1 MANVYDDQ
9 DGGAFRRRRPRPITD
24 YGSSMVQWM
33 NSRRPAW
40 KGTWH
45 YEQERPSQSYVI
57 DILPPPARQD
67 APAESIPVRHLHTSL
82 GKSKKPVTVVRW
94 MPEGRRLLAGVHN
107 GEFMLWNG
115 MSFNFE
121 TVTAMGSSSLRAAEW
136 SNRKDWLV
144 AANDE
149 GTVYYLQPTL
159 NNPHQFK
166 GHDAP
171 IRDIAFAPSDAKF
184 VTASD
189 DNTLKIWDFTSST
202 NESTFKDHGWDVK
215 ACDWHP
221 QKGLVVSGSKD
232 HSVRLWD
239 PRTTRSLT
247 TLHGHK
253 NAITATVF
261 SRVRD
266 QLLATSGRDGQT
278 RIFDLRMMRDVA
290 ILRGH
295 EKGVT
300 TLSWHPIHPSLIS
313 TGGDDGSLHSYLLT
327 EPNTPAGIST
337 ATISP
342 YSTSDPRSAPPQS
355 IYPAH
360 RIPHAH
366 DSSIWSLDWHPLGHI
381 LATGSNDHYTRFWS
395 RAQPGQTTC
404 FKDQFHLGEEGAEA
418 QGTWDR
424 KFGKKQA
431 REQEEMEEQDEAEG
445 LEDQG
450 ANIGDQAGGLS
461 IPGLPGLSAMPSGLP
476 GIGMGVG
483 MNGPASSFPPFPIL
497 QRNNNNARPSSSSH
511 HAHQPPPPIPPP
523 FPGMDAQSLQQLL
536 AMSQQQQQ
544 SGAGGSTAPLD
555 FSKLNLPPGFPPP
568 PPPPGIGGSPVQIP
582 PGFPLPLPLPGTTSG
597 GSAGTGIGTGT
608 GIGIPGLRGGEL
620 APGSIPGLGNA
631 VVAAA
636 APTTNDPRAGVR
648 KRGPLPSQEQGFKQE
663 QARGNYRVAR

>member
-9 DGGAFRRRRPRPITD
+9 DGGGFRRRRPRPITD

-33 NSRRPAW
+33 NNRKPAC
-40 KGTWH
+40 KATYH

-57 DILPPPARQD
+57 DILPPPARRD

-171 IRDIAFAPSDAKF
+171 IRDIAFAPSDTKF

-253 NAITATVF
+253 NALTATVF
-261 SRVRD
+261 SRLRD
-266 QLLATSGRDGQT
+266 QLLATAGRDGLT

-313 TGGDDGSLHSYLLT
+313 TGGDDGSLHTYLLT

-337 ATISP
+337 ATVSP
-342 YSTSDPRSAPPQS
+342 YSTADPRSAPPQS

-360 RIPHAH
+360 RMPYAH
-366 DSSIWSLDWHPLGHI
+366 DSSIWSLDWHPMGHI
-381 LATGSNDHYTRFWS
+381 LASGSNDHYTRFWS
-395 RAQPGQTTC
+395 RALPGQSTC

-424 KFGKKQA
+424 KFGSRQRREA
-431 REQEEMEEQDEAEG
+431 EEQEEEDEQDG
-445 LEDQG
+445 LEDQLNSG
-450 ANIGDQAGGLS
+450 GQAGGLPGLS
-461 IPGLPGLSAMPSGLP
+461 IPG
-476 GIGMGVG
+476 
-483 MNGPASSFPPFPIL
+483 
-497 QRNNNNARPSSSSH
+497 
-511 HAHQPPPPIPPP
+511 
-523 FPGMDAQSLQQLL
+523 
-536 AMSQQQQQ
+536 
-544 SGAGGSTAPLD
+544 
-555 FSKLNLPPGFPPP
+555 
-568 PPPPGIGGSPVQIP
+568 
-582 PGFPLPLPLPGTTSG
+582 
-597 GSAGTGIGTGT
+597 
-608 GIGIPGLRGGEL
+608 
-620 APGSIPGLGNA
+620 
-631 VVAAA
+631 
-636 APTTNDPRAGVR
+636 
-648 KRGPLPSQEQGFKQE
+648 
-663 QARGNYRVAR
+663 

>member
-1 MANVYDDQ
+1 
-9 DGGAFRRRRPRPITD
+9 
-24 YGSSMVQWM
+24 MVQWM
-33 NSRRPAW
+33 SNRKPAY
-40 KGTWH
+40 KGSWH

-57 DILPPPARQD
+57 DILPPLARRD

-221 QKGLVVSGSKD
+221 TKGLVVSGSKD

-239 PRTTRSLT
+239 PRTSRNLT

-261 SRVRD
+261 SRLRD
-266 QLLATSGRDGQT
+266 QLLATAGRDGQT

-295 EKGVT
+295 DKGVT

-327 EPNTPAGIST
+327 EPNTPAGISST
-337 ATISP
+337 TTSP
-342 YSTSDPRSAPPQS
+342 YASSDPRSAPAQS

-366 DSSIWSLDWHPLGHI
+366 DSSIWSLDWHPMGHI
-381 LATGSNDHYTRFWS
+381 LASGSNDHYTRFWS
-395 RAQPGQTTC
+395 RSQPGQTTC
-404 FKDQFHLGEEGAEA
+404 FKDQFHLGEEAAEA

-424 KFGKKQA
+424 KFGRKQA
-431 REQEEMEEQDEAEG
+431 KELEEQEAEDEAEG
-445 LEDQG
+445 LEDQTLQGQASAG
-450 ANIGDQAGGLS
+450 AGFS
-461 IPGLPGLSAMPSGLP
+461 IPGLAGLP
-476 GIGMGVG
+476 GIGM
-483 MNGPASSFPPFPIL
+483 NGTA
-497 QRNNNNARPSSSSH
+497 
-511 HAHQPPPPIPPP
+511 QPPPPGPGIPPP
-523 FPGMDAQSLQQLL
+523 PLSFLPGLQNNLAAFTGRQSSQAQAPPPPLPFPPVPGMDTESLQRLL
-536 AMSQQQQQ
+536 SMHQQQQQ
-544 SGAGGSTAPLD
+544 QQQQPSAQIAPPPPPGSLLSTGTVPPID
-555 FSKLNLPPGFPPP
+555 FSKLNLPPGFPPSALGQ
-568 PPPPGIGGSPVQIP
+568 PPPGLTTSVGIG
-582 PGFPLPLPLPGTTSG
+582 LPGLG
-597 GSAGTGIGTGT
+597 GAGAAGG
-608 GIGIPGLRGGEL
+608 GIPGLSGGIGASNSS
-620 APGSIPGLGNA
+620 APG
-631 VVAAA
+631 
-636 APTTNDPRAGVR
+636 NDGGVR
-648 KRGPLPSQEQGFKQE
+648 RRAPLPSQRDGFKAE
-663 QARGNYRVAR
+663 QARGNFRIAR

>member
-1 MANVYDDQ
+1 MANIFDDGE
-9 DGGAFRRRRPRPITD
+9 GGLRRRRPRPITD
-24 YGSSMVQWM
+24 YGASMVQWM
-33 NSRRPAW
+33 SHRKPAY
-40 KGTWH
+40 KGSYH
-45 YEQERPSQSYVI
+45 YELERPSQSYVV
-57 DILPPPARQD
+57 DMLPPPARRD

-82 GKSKKPVTVVRW
+82 GKSKKPVTIVRW

-171 IRDIAFAPSDAKF
+171 IRDIAFAPSDTKF

-202 NESTFKDHGWDVK
+202 NESTFKEHGWDVK

-221 QKGLVVSGSKD
+221 TKGLVVSGSKD

-239 PRTTRSLT
+239 PRTTRNLT

-261 SRVRD
+261 SRLRD
-266 QLLATSGRDGQT
+266 QLLATAGRDGQI
-278 RIFDLRMMRDVA
+278 RIFDLRLMRDVA

-300 TLSWHPIHPSLIS
+300 TVSWHPIHPSLIS
-313 TGGDDGSLHSYLLT
+313 SGGDDGSLNSYLLT
-327 EPNTPAGIST
+327 EPNTPPSISSTT
-337 ATISP
+337 ASP
-342 YSTSDPRSAPPQS
+342 YASSDPRSAPAQS

-360 RIPHAH
+360 RMPHAH

-381 LATGSNDHYTRFWS
+381 LASGSNDHYTRFWS

-424 KFGKKQA
+424 KFGRRQA
-431 REQEEMEEQDEAEG
+431 KELEEQEAEDEAEG

-450 ANIGDQAGGLS
+450 AAPGSQAAGTAVS
-461 IPGLPGLSAMPSGLP
+461 IPGLPGLP
-476 GIGMGVG
+476 GIGMNGATATATQPTSS
-483 MNGPASSFPPFPIL
+483 GPAAFTL
-497 QRNNNNARPSSSSH
+497 
-511 HAHQPPPPIPPP
+511 PPPPPSLMPGLQNIPAGMPPP
-523 FPGMDAQSLQQLL
+523 FPPVPGMDAESLQRLL
-536 AMSQQQQQ
+536 AMSQQVQQAAHQ
-544 SGAGGSTAPLD
+544 PPAHVPGGLSSAAFPGLGGSAPID
-555 FSKLNLPPGFPPP
+555 FSKLNLPPGFQVPPP
-568 PPPPGIGGSPVQIP
+568 PPNIGMQNGS
-582 PGFPLPLPLPGTTSG
+582 L
-597 GSAGTGIGTGT
+597 AA
-608 GIGIPGLRGGEL
+608 GIPGLGAGAGAGAAGQGQGRDD
-620 APGSIPGLGNA
+620 A
-631 VVAAA
+631 VRR
-636 APTTNDPRAGVR
+636 RA
-648 KRGPLPSQEQGFKQE
+648 PLPSQSDGFKAE

>member
-1 MANVYDDQ
+1 MANNYDDQ
-9 DGGAFRRRRPRPITD
+9 EGGFRRRRPRPITD

-33 NSRRPAW
+33 NNRQPAW
-40 KGTWH
+40 KAKLPL
-45 YEQERPSQSYVI
+45 ELERPSQSYVI
-57 DILPPPARQD
+57 DTLPPAARRD
-67 APAESIPVRHLHTSL
+67 APAEAVPVRHLHTSL

-149 GTVYYLQPTL
+149 GIVYYLQPTL

-171 IRDIAFAPSDAKF
+171 IRDIAFAPSDTKF

-261 SRVRD
+261 SRLRD
-266 QLLATSGRDGQT
+266 QLLATAGRDGQT

-300 TLSWHPIHPSLIS
+300 TLSWHPIHSSLIS
-313 TGGDDGSLHSYLLT
+313 TGGDGSLHSYRLT
-327 EPNTPAGIST
+327 EPNTPVGIST

-342 YSTSDPRSAPPQS
+342 YSTPDPRSAPPQS

-360 RIPHAH
+360 RISHAH

-381 LATGSNDHYTRFWS
+381 LASGSNDHYTRFWS

-424 KFGKKQA
+424 KFGKRQA

-450 ANIGDQAGGLS
+450 ANNNGEQGGA
-461 IPGLPGLSAMPSGLP
+461 IPGLPGLGAGLLP
-476 GIGMGVG
+476 GLQGAGGSFG
-483 MNGPASSFPPFPIL
+483 MNGSQAAPPPHPFSAFPGMHNVAKSLPTQGHSQVPLVPPFP
-497 QRNNNNARPSSSSH
+497 PV
-511 HAHQPPPPIPPP
+511 
-523 FPGMDAQSLQQLL
+523 PGMDPQSLQQLL
-536 AMSQQQQQ
+536 AMTQQQPPV
-544 SGAGGSTAPLD
+544 AGQPPSYPVPPIDL
-555 FSKLNLPPGFPPP
+555 SQLNFPPGFPPP
-568 PPPPGIGGSPVQIP
+568 PPPNIAGGIQMAP
-582 PGFPLPLPLPGTTSG
+582 PLPTMPG
-597 GSAGTGIGTGT
+597 
-608 GIGIPGLRGGEL
+608 GIPGLRGGD
-620 APGSIPGLGNA
+620 AGIPGLDNMPGA
-631 VVAAA
+631 VSG
-636 APTTNDPRAGVR
+636 DPRLAGGAGAAVR

>member
-1 MANVYDDQ
+1 MANVFDDQ
-9 DGGAFRRRRPRPITD
+9 GDTGFRRRRPRPITD
-24 YGSSMVQWM
+24 YGSSIIQWM
-33 NSRRPAW
+33 HNRKPPYRGSY
-40 KGTWH
+40 H
-45 YEQERPSQSYVI
+45 YEQERPSLSYVL
-57 DILPPPARQD
+57 DILPPPAKRD
-67 APAESIPVRHLHTSL
+67 SPAESIPVRHLHTSL

-149 GTVYYLQPTL
+149 GTVYYLQATL

-171 IRDIAFAPSDAKF
+171 IRDIAFAPGDTKF

-189 DNTLKIWDFTSST
+189 DNTCKIWDFTSSAV
-202 NESTFKDHGWDVK
+202 ESVFKDHGWDVK

-221 QKGLVVSGSKD
+221 TKALIVSGSKD

-239 PRTTRSLT
+239 PRTSRSLT

-253 NAITATVF
+253 NALTATVF
-261 SRVRD
+261 SRLRD
-266 QLLATSGRDGQT
+266 QLLASSSRDGQT

-300 TLSWHPIHPSLIS
+300 SVSWHPIHPSLIS
-313 TGGDDGSLHSYLLT
+313 TGGDEGSLHTYLLT
-327 EPNTPAGIST
+327 EPNTPQGVSST
-337 ATISP
+337 VISP
-342 YSTSDPRSAPPQS
+342 YTSSDQRSVPAQS

-381 LATGSNDHYTRFWS
+381 LATGSNDHFTRFWS
-395 RAQPGQTTC
+395 RAQPGETTC
-404 FKDQFHLGEEGAEA
+404 FKDKFHLGEEGAEA

-424 KFGKKQA
+424 KFGQRQA
-431 REQEEMEEQDEAEG
+431 KEQEEQEAEDEAEG
-445 LEDQG
+445 LEDQAVSG
-450 ANIGDQAGGLS
+450 TQSAAAGFS
-461 IPGLPGLSAMPSGLP
+461 IPGLPGLGALGNGSTPSLP
-476 GIGMGVG
+476 GIGAT
-483 MNGPASSFPPFPIL
+483 NI
-497 QRNNNNARPSSSSH
+497 
-511 HAHQPPPPIPPP
+511 PPPPINLL
-523 FPGMDAQSLQQLL
+523 PGLPNQLGVAPHGHPIPQIPGVDASSLQRLL
-536 AMSQQQQQ
+536 AMSQQQQPPASFQQ
-544 SGAGGSTAPLD
+544 SQQQPPPPPPPPPPGLGMGMGMSMSQQQQQPPAID
-555 FSKLNLPPGFPPP
+555 FSQLNLPLGFPPP
-568 PPPPGIGGSPVQIP
+568 PPPPGQLP
-582 PGFPLPLPLPGTTSG
+582 PGLSGLGGTPPISI
-597 GSAGTGIGTGT
+597 S
-608 GIGIPGLRGGEL
+608 GIPGLGGGGPPAL
-620 APGSIPGLGNA
+620 SHQGGGGNGTNSSTPGNA
-631 VVAAA
+631 
-636 APTTNDPRAGVR
+636 DGVR
-648 KRGPLPSQEQGFKQE
+648 RRAPLPSQRDGFKAE

>member
-1 MANVYDDQ
+1 
-9 DGGAFRRRRPRPITD
+9 
-24 YGSSMVQWM
+24 
-33 NSRRPAW
+33 
-40 KGTWH
+40 
-45 YEQERPSQSYVI
+45 
-57 DILPPPARQD
+57 
-67 APAESIPVRHLHTSL
+67 
-82 GKSKKPVTVVRW
+82 

-121 TVTAMGSSSLRAAEW
+121 TVTVMGSSSLRAAEW

-149 GTVYYLQPTL
+149 GTLWYLQPTL
-159 NNPHQFK
+159 NNPHRFK

-171 IRDIAFAPSDAKF
+171 IRDLAFAPSDSKF

-202 NESTFKDHGWDVK
+202 EESVFKDHGWDVK

-221 QKGLVVSGSKD
+221 TKGLVVSGSKD

-239 PRTTRSLT
+239 PRTTRNLT

-266 QLLATSGRDGQT
+266 QLLATAGRDGQI

-327 EPNTPAGIST
+327 EPNTPAGISST
-337 ATISP
+337 TISP

-360 RIPHAH
+360 RMPFAH
-366 DSSIWSLDWHPLGHI
+366 ESSIWSLDWHPLGHI
-381 LATGSNDHYTRFWS
+381 LASGSNDHYTRFWG

-404 FKDQFHLGEEGAEA
+404 FRDQFHLGEEGAEA

-424 KFGKKQA
+424 KFGKRQA
-431 REQEEMEEQDEAEG
+431 RELEEQEEQDEAEG
-445 LEDQG
+445 LEDQ
-450 ANIGDQAGGLS
+450 AQAQSGLS
-461 IPGLPGLSAMPSGLP
+461 IPGLPGLNMGSQTAPILP
-476 GIGMGVG
+476 GLASNGGV
-483 MNGPASSFPPFPIL
+483 NIPPPPPNMFAPL
-497 QRNNNNARPSSSSH
+497 QRGQGQQGQVLPF
-511 HAHQPPPPIPPP
+511 PIPPP
-523 FPGMDAQSLQQLL
+523 NI
-536 AMSQQQQQ
+536 
-544 SGAGGSTAPLD
+544 PLD
-555 FSKLNLPPGFPPP
+555 PETLQRLLWQSQGQNHGQVPLPGNLPLPIPPPGSNPGQMPMPMPMPIDFTKLNLPPGFHP
-568 PPPPGIGGSPVQIP
+568 PPPPGQMPAG
-582 PGFPLPLPLPGTTSG
+582 LPGLG
-597 GSAGTGIGTGT
+597 
-608 GIGIPGLRGGEL
+608 GIPGLGG
-620 APGSIPGLGNA
+620 PGGSAVGSGIPDPGAAAGGGLGRR
-631 VVAAA
+631 
-636 APTTNDPRAGVR
+636 RA
-648 KRGPLPSQEQGFKQE
+648 PLPSQNDGFKAE
-663 QARGNYRVAR
+663 QARGNFRVAR

>member
-1 MANVYDDQ
+1 MSNIYDDQ
-9 DGGAFRRRRPRPITD
+9 GEGGFRRRRPRPITD

-33 NSRRPAW
+33 SHRKPAYR
-40 KGTWH
+40 GSYH
-45 YEQERPSQSYVI
+45 YEQERPSESYVV
-57 DILPPPARQD
+57 DMLPPPAKRD

-82 GKSKKPVTVVRW
+82 GKAKKPVTVVRW

-171 IRDIAFAPSDAKF
+171 IRDIAFAPSDTKF

-202 NESTFKDHGWDVK
+202 EESIFKDHGWDVK

-221 QKGLVVSGSKD
+221 TKGLVVSGSKD

-239 PRTTRSLT
+239 PRTTRNLT

-261 SRVRD
+261 SRLRD
-266 QLLATSGRDGQT
+266 QLLATAGRDGQT

-295 EKGVT
+295 DKGVT

-313 TGGDDGSLHSYLLT
+313 TGGDDGSLNSYLLT
-327 EPNTPAGIST
+327 EPNTPPGLSST
-337 ATISP
+337 ITSP
-342 YSTSDPRSAPPQS
+342 YATSDPRSAPAQS

-360 RIPHAH
+360 RLPHAH

-381 LATGSNDHYTRFWS
+381 LASGSNDHYTRFWS
-395 RAQPGQTTC
+395 RSQPGSTTC
-404 FKDQFHLGEEGAEA
+404 FKDQYHLGEEGAEA

-424 KFGKKQA
+424 KFGRKQA
-431 REQEEMEEQDEAEG
+431 REQEEQEAEDEAEG
-445 LEDQG
+445 LEDQAVPGQQPG
-450 ANIGDQAGGLS
+450 AAGFS
-461 IPGLPGLSAMPSGLP
+461 IPGLPGLTGLP
-476 GIGMGVG
+476 GLSGGMDT
-483 MNGPASSFPPFPIL
+483 NGTTQPVPSFPGI
-497 QRNNNNARPSSSSH
+497 NI
-511 HAHQPPPPIPPP
+511 PPPPMSLFPGMQNNLAGNANRPPPGNFGPIPPI
-523 FPGMDAQSLQQLL
+523 PGMDAESLQRLL
-536 AMSQQQQQ
+536 AMSQHATRSQG
-544 SGAGGSTAPLD
+544 GAPPPQPGFPPPPGSVPPID
-555 FSKLNLPPGFPPP
+555 FSRLNLPPGFPPP
-568 PPPPGIGGSPVQIP
+568 PPPPGLSG
-582 PGFPLPLPLPGTTSG
+582 LPGLGAQNSMPG
-597 GSAGTGIGTGT
+597 
-608 GIGIPGLRGGEL
+608 GIPGLGG
-620 APGSIPGLGNA
+620 AAFPGA
-631 VVAAA
+631 VAGGGSGAGTGT
-636 APTTNDPRAGVR
+636 PTGSNSRRRA
-648 KRGPLPSQEQGFKQE
+648 PLPSQNDGFRAE
-663 QARGNYRVAR
+663 QARGNFRVAR

>member
-1 MANVYDDQ
+1 
-9 DGGAFRRRRPRPITD
+9 
-24 YGSSMVQWM
+24 MVQWM
-33 NSRRPAW
+33 NNRRPAW

-45 YEQERPSQSYVI
+45 YEQERPSQSYVV
-57 DILPPPARQD
+57 DILPPPARRD

-171 IRDIAFAPSDAKF
+171 IRDLAFAPSDAKF

-261 SRVRD
+261 SRLRD
-266 QLLATSGRDGQT
+266 QLLATAGRDGQT

-342 YSTSDPRSAPPQS
+342 YSTSDPRSAPAQS

-424 KFGKKQA
+424 KFGRKQA

-450 ANIGDQAGGLS
+450 ANAGEQAGGLA
-461 IPGLPGLSAMPSGLP
+461 IPGLPGLSALPPGLP
-476 GIGMGVG
+476 GIGMGMGMG
-483 MNGPASSFPPFPIL
+483 MNGSAPLPPFPIL
-497 QRNNNNARPSSSSH
+497 QNNARPSSS
-511 HAHQPPPPIPPP
+511 HAQLPPPPIPPFP
-523 FPGMDAQSLQQLL
+523 PVPGMDAQSLQHLL
-536 AMSQQQQQ
+536 AMSQQQ
-544 SGAGGSTAPLD
+544 SATGGPAPPLD

-568 PPPPGIGGSPVQIP
+568 PPPPGVGGPVQIP
-582 PGFPLPLPLPGTTSG
+582 AFPLPLHLPGTTALPNIG
-597 GSAGTGIGTGT
+597 NNTGIVGTGA
-608 GIGIPGLRGGEL
+608 GIPGLRGGSGDL
-620 APGSIPGLGNA
+620 APSGIPGLGNTT
-631 VVAAA
+631 A
-636 APTTNDPRAGVR
+636 APTNDPRAGAAGVR

>member
-1 MANVYDDQ
+1 MANAYDDQ
-9 DGGAFRRRRPRPITD
+9 VEGGFRRRRPRPITD

-33 NSRRPAW
+33 SHRKPAY
-40 KGTWH
+40 KGGYH
-45 YEQERPSQSYVI
+45 YELERPSQSYVI
-57 DILPPPARQD
+57 DMLPPPARRD

-171 IRDIAFAPSDAKF
+171 IRDIAFAPSDVKF

-221 QKGLVVSGSKD
+221 TKGLVVSGSKD

-239 PRTTRSLT
+239 PRTSRNLT

-261 SRVRD
+261 SRLRD
-266 QLLATSGRDGQT
+266 QLLATAGRDGQT

-295 EKGVT
+295 DKGVT
-300 TLSWHPIHPSLIS
+300 TVSWHPIHPSLIS
-313 TGGDDGSLHSYLLT
+313 TGGDDGSLLSYLLT
-327 EPNTPAGIST
+327 EPNTPAGVSST
-337 ATISP
+337 ITSP
-342 YSTSDPRSAPPQS
+342 YASSEPRSAPAQS

-381 LATGSNDHYTRFWS
+381 LASGSNDHYTRFWS
-395 RAQPGQTTC
+395 RSQPGLTTC
-404 FKDQFHLGEEGAEA
+404 FKDQYHLGEEGAEA

-424 KFGKKQA
+424 KFGRKQA
-431 REQEEMEEQDEAEG
+431 KELEEQEAEDEAEG
-445 LEDQG
+445 LEDQAAQG
-450 ANIGDQAGGLS
+450 HQSAGGAFS
-461 IPGLPGLSAMPSGLP
+461 IPGLPGLP
-476 GIGMGVG
+476 GIGMNEPPQPVASLPG
-483 MNGPASSFPPFPIL
+483 MNMPPAPLSLFPGFQTNPSHPQQSQAQAPLPLPPFPPVDADSL
-497 QRNNNNARPSSSSH
+497 QRLLGIHQQPHQVNLSAPPPQVL
-511 HAHQPPPPIPPP
+511 QPPPGTSFPALGGPGGLPPI
-523 FPGMDAQSLQQLL
+523 DL
-536 AMSQQQQQ
+536 
-544 SGAGGSTAPLD
+544 
-555 FSKLNLPPGFPPP
+555 SKLNLPAGFPT
-568 PPPPGIGGSPVQIP
+568 PPPGTQLP
-582 PGFPLPLPLPGTTSG
+582 PGSSLPGLG
-597 GSAGTGIGTGT
+597 GLAG
-608 GIGIPGLRGGEL
+608 GIPGLGGG
-620 APGSIPGLGNA
+620 AQMPANGSNNSNPG
-631 VVAAA
+631 
-636 APTTNDPRAGVR
+636 NDNSGGMR
-648 KRGPLPSQEQGFKQE
+648 KRAPLPSQRDGFKAE
-663 QARGNYRVAR
+663 QARGNFRVAR

>member
-1 MANVYDDQ
+1 MANMYDDQ
-9 DGGAFRRRRPRPITD
+9 GEGGLRRRRPRPITD

-33 NSRRPAW
+33 SHRKPAY
-40 KGTWH
+40 KGSYH
-45 YEQERPSQSYVI
+45 YEQERPSLSYVI
-57 DILPPPARQD
+57 DMLPPAARRD

-159 NNPHQFK
+159 NNPHQFR

-171 IRDIAFAPSDAKF
+171 IRDIAFAPSDTKF

-202 NESTFKDHGWDVK
+202 NESTFKEHGWDVK

-221 QKGLVVSGSKD
+221 TKGLVVSGSKD

-239 PRTTRSLT
+239 PRTTRNLT

-261 SRVRD
+261 SRLRD
-266 QLLATSGRDGQT
+266 QLLATAGRDGQI
-278 RIFDLRMMRDVA
+278 RIFDLRLMRDVA
-290 ILRGH
+290 VLRGH

-313 TGGDDGSLHSYLLT
+313 TGGDDGSLHTYLLT
-327 EPNTPAGIST
+327 EPNTPPGISST
-337 ATISP
+337 TISP
-342 YSTSDPRSAPPQS
+342 YASSDPRSAPAQS

-381 LATGSNDHYTRFWS
+381 LASGSNDHYTRFWS
-395 RAQPGQTTC
+395 RAQPGQSMC

-424 KFGKKQA
+424 KFGRRQA
-431 REQEEMEEQDEAEG
+431 RELEEQEAEDEAEG

-450 ANIGDQAGGLS
+450 TAPGSQAAGAAFS
-461 IPGLPGLSAMPSGLP
+461 IPGLPGLP
-476 GIGMGVG
+476 GIGQ
-483 MNGPASSFPPFPIL
+483 MNGST
-497 QRNNNNARPSSSSH
+497 QQQQQPSSGPPGFTI
-511 HAHQPPPPIPPP
+511 PPPPLSLMPGRPQSSGSGFQQQPPLP
-523 FPGMDAQSLQQLL
+523 FPSIPGIDAEALQRLL
-536 AMSQQQQQ
+536 AMSQQHAQYQAPP
-544 SGAGGSTAPLD
+544 SGAIPPPAGYPGQAGAAAPID
-555 FSKLNLPPGFPPP
+555 FSQLNLPPGFQMPPLP
-568 PPPPGIGGSPVQIP
+568 IPNAGGSGGV
-582 PGFPLPLPLPGTTSG
+582 GGLPGLGMQTSPNPG
-597 GSAGTGIGTGT
+597 
-608 GIGIPGLRGGEL
+608 GIPGLLGPGGGT
-620 APGSIPGLGNA
+620 AASGSGS
-631 VVAAA
+631 
-636 APTTNDPRAGVR
+636 DGVR
-648 KRGPLPSQEQGFKQE
+648 RRGPLPSQSDGFKAE
-663 QARGNYRVAR
+663 QARGNFRVAR